1 MAGEHRKTRDRP
13 VIPSGH
19 LGVSV
24 AWGYGFAVLLI
35 IFIMTILV
43 PDADGPSPWDP
54 VAFRKGMIEMIA
66 NFRILDELADLS
78 IVKVADVGEGW
89 LMVDLDQ
96 IGVSNRRFGYAPFY
110 MALAGAGLCLFL
122 RAVRLR
128 LLTRDFGIP
137 SSVKGQL
144 AAFFFGRGINLF
156 FPFGP
161 GEFGAIH
168 TLVDNGAPSQP
179 AAAAVFYNRVFEILS
194 IHVFLVCGFI
204 YLGWGGAVEPLF
216 WTVILI
222 AGVVSLTRPLG
233 RGSDVTGR
241 FTFIKNIW
249 GAVGGETL
257 IQATRELLQTPGF
270 FLGVLLL
277 STVAFGLEIFA
288 FWSIKQ
294 AFSSPMDD
302 YILMKDLTFVPFMI
316 TIAVAGLARVIP
328 YTFASFG
335 IVEFVMVIMFRIFDQ
350 GFLGGTTTALLC
362 SVLLN
367 GMTLVLFLMAVWLVR
382 CPSILEIWHRFFEQS
397 AARSQAAALPTA

>member
-1 MAGEHRKTRDRP
+1 MASETSNQGSGKF
-13 VIPSGH
+13 IPAGH
-19 LGVSV
+19 LGISV
-24 AWGYGFAVLLI
+24 AWGYGLAILLI

-89 LMVDLDQ
+89 LIVDLDQ
-96 IGVSNRRFGYAPFY
+96 IGVSNRKFGDAPFY
-110 MALAGAGLCLFL
+110 LALTCAVLCLFL

-137 SSVKGQL
+137 SSVTGQL
-144 AAFFFGRGINLF
+144 SAFFFGRGINLF

-161 GEFGAIH
+161 GELGTIQ
-168 TLVDNGAPSQP
+168 TLSDNGAPAKT
-179 AAAAVFYNRVFEILS
+179 AATAVFYNRVFEILA
-194 IHVFLVCGFI
+194 INFFLICGFI
-204 YLGWGGAVEPLF
+204 YLGWGGAVEPFF

-233 RGSDVTGR
+233 RGSDVKGR
-241 FTFIKNIW
+241 FKFIKNIW
-249 GAVGGETL
+249 GAFRGDTL
-257 IQATRELLQTPGF
+257 TEATRELLHTPSF
-270 FLGVLLL
+270 FLGVMLL
-277 STVAFGLEIFA
+277 SIVTFGLEIFA

-316 TIAVAGLARVIP
+316 TISVAGLARVIP

-335 IVEFVMVIMFRIFDQ
+335 VVELVMVIMFRIFGQ
-350 GFLGGTTTALLC
+350 GFLSGATTALLC
-362 SVLLN
+362 ALLLN
-367 GMTLVLFLMAVWLVR
+367 GTTFVLFLMSVWLGK
-382 CPSILEIWHRFFEQS
+382 CPSILETWHLFFDQS
-397 AARSQAAALPTA
+397 AARSQAGPLPNA